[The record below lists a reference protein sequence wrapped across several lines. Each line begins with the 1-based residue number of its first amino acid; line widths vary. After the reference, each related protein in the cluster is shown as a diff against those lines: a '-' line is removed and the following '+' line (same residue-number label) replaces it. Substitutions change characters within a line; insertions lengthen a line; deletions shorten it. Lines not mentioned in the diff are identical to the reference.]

1 MAKNRRKG
9 FSLIELVI
17 VIVIISVGLVGIVSQ
32 FGNNT
37 TSLST
42 NETLQQATQYAQEC
56 AEMLIAKRRSNDG
69 GFTQFKSNGS
79 FSCGT
84 SPFGSANAFTR
95 QPNDAAPDIG
105 DTYTGVAGTCNSNTP
120 CPCPVGVLCRDVPIT
135 VTSGSLSASITVM
148 LVDY

>member
-1 MAKNRRKG
+1 MSTNRQYG

-17 VIVIISVGLVGIVSQ
+17 VMIIISVGLLGLAGM
-32 FGNNT
+32 FGNVS

-56 AEMLIAKRRSNDG
+56 AEKLIATRRSND

-79 FSCGT
+79 FSCG
-84 SPFGSANAFTR
+84 SNPSGFTR
-95 QPNDAAPDIG
+95 LPNDAAPDTG
-105 DTYTGVAGTCNSNTP
+105 STYTGVVGTCNSHTP
-120 CPCPVGVLCRDVPIT
+120 CPCPVDVLCREIPIT
-135 VTSGSLSASITVM
+135 VTSGSLSSSVTVM